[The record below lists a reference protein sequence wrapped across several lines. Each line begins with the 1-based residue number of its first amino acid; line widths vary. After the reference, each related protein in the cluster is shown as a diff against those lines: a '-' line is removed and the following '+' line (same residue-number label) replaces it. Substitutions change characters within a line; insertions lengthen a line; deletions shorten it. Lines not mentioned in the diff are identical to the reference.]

1 MPIKYSCINDGP
13 NLLVE
18 YPSDAD
24 PKYVETMQKVLG
36 TVPPR
41 EYRRKTIDD
50 REGGVNYHY
59 ISNGE
64 GCIVACVT
72 SSDMRMRTVVAFLEA
87 VEPLV
92 RGSVGG
98 QGTELRNG
106 KKLLQQKMEFY
117 NNPQNDKITTLNDDI
132 NQVVDV
138 MMDNM
143 DKALTRGDH
152 IDTLEE
158 KSSNLADQAQQ
169 FQDRSSE
176 LRRALCMK
184 NLKFTIMIALAVVL
198 VIFIILMIACKPNF
212 SACKKS
218 DK

>member
-1 MPIKYSCINDGP
+1 MPIKYSCINEGAT
-13 NLLVE
+13 LLADF
-18 YPSDAD
+18 PGDAD
-24 PKYVETMQKVLG
+24 PKFVETMQKVLS

-50 REGGVNYHY
+50 KEGGVNYHY

-72 SSDMRMRTVVAFLEA
+72 SSDMRMRTVFAFLEA

-92 RGSVGG
+92 RGTGG
-98 QGTELRNG
+98 GGAGGELRNG

-117 NNPQNDKITTLNDDI
+117 NNPQNDKITALNDDI

-143 DKALTRGDH
+143 DKVLTRGDR
-152 IDTLEE
+152 IDTLQE

-169 FQDRSSE
+169 FQDRSTE
-176 LRRALCMK
+176 LKRALCMK
-184 NLKFTIMIALAVVL
+184 NLKFTIMIVCAVIL
-198 VIFIILMIACKPNF
+198 VIIIIVMIACNPNF
-212 SACKKS
+212 SKCR
-218 DK
+218 